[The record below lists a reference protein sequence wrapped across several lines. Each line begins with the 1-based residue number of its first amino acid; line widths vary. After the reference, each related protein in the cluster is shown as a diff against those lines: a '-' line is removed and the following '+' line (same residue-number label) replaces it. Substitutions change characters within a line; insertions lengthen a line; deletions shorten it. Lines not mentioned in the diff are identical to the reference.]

1 MEENTKKYD
10 HLVELGGSDYEIADG
25 EPHII
30 GWDVKNEQ
38 GQKIGEVDE
47 LLFDPQ
53 SRKVRYLIIDL
64 DGNKLGLDDDKKV
77 LVPIGVAKLY
87 GSDVDEDENTVVDMD
102 ENTDHEIYNA
112 DNDGDVVIVPV
123 TAEQLNKLP
132 AYERDHVTPET
143 ESTIR
148 RVFEGG
154 DISGAPFYNRN
165 DFYDH
170 DHFDENKF
178 YDRGATM
185 TSIVPVI
192 EENLEVGKNE
202 VETGRA
208 RITSR
213 IVERPVEKNINLKEE
228 HVNMERKPVNRP
240 VTDADQP
247 FKESE
252 IEMTEHKEVPVVSKE
267 ARVVEEVS
275 LNKEVEEKEE
285 TISDTVRNT
294 EVETEKIPPRTQNNG
309 ISNNESGTA

>member
-1 MEENTKKYD
+1 MEENTNKYD

-30 GWDVKNEQ
+30 GWDVKNKQ

-53 SRKVRYLIIDL
+53 SRKVRYLIVDL

-77 LVPIGVAKLY
+77 LAPIGVAKLH
-87 GSDVDEDENTVVDMD
+87 GSDVDEDENTVVDKD
-102 ENTDHEIYNA
+102 ENTIYNA

-123 TAEQLNKLP
+123 TAEQLNELP
-132 AYERDHVTPET
+132 AYERDHVSPET

-148 RVFEGG
+148 RIFEG
-154 DISGAPFYNRN
+154 DAISGAPVYNRN

-192 EENLEVGKNE
+192 EEDLEVGKNE
-202 VETGRA
+202 VETGGA

-252 IEMTEHKEVPVVSKE
+252 ISITEHKEVPVVSKE
-267 ARVVEEVS
+267 TRVVEEVS

-285 TISDTVRNT
+285 TIRDTVRNT
-294 EVETEKIPPRTQNNG
+294 EVEAEKIPPHAQ
-309 ISNNESGTA
+309 SNNKSGTV